1 MAVIH
6 GGKRIGKEVL
16 AVDDYRV
23 IELISGRK
31 IAVKRG
37 FFVFM
42 TPNSDEDR
50 HDLSRDIDDG
60 LVIINLNAV
69 AVIREP
75 EEHEK
80 EWVHNFTF

>member
-1 MAVIH
+1 M
-6 GGKRIGKEVL
+6 
-16 AVDDYRV
+16 DMNDFRV

-42 TPNSDEDR
+42 DPNNDEDR

-60 LVIINLNAV
+60 LIVINLNAV

-75 EEHEK
+75 EEHET
-80 EWVHNFTF
+80 EWCMSFHF